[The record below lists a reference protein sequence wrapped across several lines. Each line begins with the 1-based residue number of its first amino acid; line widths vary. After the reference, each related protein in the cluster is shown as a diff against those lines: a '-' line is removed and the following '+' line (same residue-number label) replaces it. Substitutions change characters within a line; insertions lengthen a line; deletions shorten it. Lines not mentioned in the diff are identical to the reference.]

1 MRWEDK
7 MKEVVIRKALREDIE
22 RIEEIYEEFLD
33 YEAEHGT
40 VTNWIKGVYPTEKNA
55 LAGLENDTLFV
66 GELDVKVIGSYILNH
81 IQPDEYSKIDWKFS
95 IDRPEDVI
103 VIHTLCL
110 DVKCQG
116 LGLGKKFVNF
126 ALEYGRKIGCKVMR
140 LDTYEFNEPAAKMYD
155 KMGFRYAGKEKFFF
169 ENAILENLICF
180 EYEL

>member
-55 LAGLENDTLFV
+55 LAGLENDTL
-66 GELDVKVIGSYILNH
+66 
-81 IQPDEYSKIDWKFS
+81 
-95 IDRPEDVI
+95 
-103 VIHTLCL
+103 
-110 DVKCQG
+110 
-116 LGLGKKFVNF
+116 GKKFVNF

-155 KMGFRYAGKEKFFF
+155 KMGFRYVGKEKFFF
-169 ENAILENLICF
+169 ENAMLENLICF

>member
-66 GELDVKVIGSYILNH
+66 GELDGKVIGSYILNH
-81 IQPDEYSKIDWKFS
+81 IQPDEYSKIGWKFS

-103 VIHTLCL
+103 VI
-110 DVKCQG
+110 
-116 LGLGKKFVNF
+116 F

-155 KMGFRYAGKEKFFF
+155 KMGFRYAGKEEFFF

-180 EYEL
+180 EYKL